1 MPSSS
6 RSRNPFVHAI
16 VLVLGVARRERFR
29 VALIGGFALPFH
41 GIQRATGDVDFLAEA
56 RGSPA
61 LHDAL
66 LAAGARCLHR
76 GTDAANYARG
86 TSRLSPVDFIFA
98 RRERALDML
107 RRAGN
112 RLLRGARL
120 RVPVVDAEAL
130 IGLKLQALVN
140 APSRRAREEADIQAL
155 FAAHRGSL
163 NADLLRDYFVKRP
176 ADFIIGAEVPDQ
188 ASLRVP
194 QRVRDLDEFLAFLAQ
209 LEAVF
214 GPIERRRQVTTGDH
228 FLL

>member
-6 RSRNPFVHAI
+6 RSRNPFVRSI
-16 VLVLGVARRERFR
+16 VLVLGVARRQRFR

-41 GIQRATGDVDFLAEA
+41 GVQRATGDVDFLAEA

-107 RRAGN
+107 
-112 RLLRGARL
+112 L
-120 RVPVVDAEAL
+120 E
-130 IGLKLQALVN
+130 
-140 APSRRAREEADIQAL
+140 
-155 FAAHRGSL
+155 
-163 NADLLRDYFVKRP
+163 
-176 ADFIIGAEVPDQ
+176 
-188 ASLRVP
+188 
-194 QRVRDLDEFLAFLAQ
+194 FLAQ

-214 GPIERRRQVTTGDH
+214 GPTERTRQLTTGDR

>member
-1 MPSSS
+1 MRGARGSG
-6 RSRNPFVHAI
+6 NPFTASI
-16 VLVLGVARRERFR
+16 ALVLGVARRKRFR

-41 GIQRATGDVDFLAEA
+41 GVQRATGDVDFLAEA

-140 APSRRAREEADIQAL
+140 APTRRAQEEADIEAL
-155 FAAHRGSL
+155 FAAHGGSL
-163 NADLLRDYFVKRP
+163 NADLLRDYFRLF
-176 ADFIIGAEVPDQ
+176 DRE
-188 ASLRVP
+188 
-194 QRVRDLDEFLAFLAQ
+194 RDLDRLLADAKK
-209 LEAVF
+209 
-214 GPIERRRQVTTGDH
+214 R
-228 FLL
+228 

>member
-6 RSRNPFVHAI
+6 RSRNPFVRSI
-16 VLVLGVARRERFR
+16 VLVLGVARRQRFR

-41 GIQRATGDVDFLAEA
+41 GFQRATGDVDFLAEA
-56 RGSPA
+56 RGSAA

-120 RVPVVDAEAL
+120 RVPVVDAEA
-130 IGLKLQALVN
+130 
-140 APSRRAREEADIQAL
+140 
-155 FAAHRGSL
+155 
-163 NADLLRDYFVKRP
+163 
-176 ADFIIGAEVPDQ
+176 
-188 ASLRVP
+188 
-194 QRVRDLDEFLAFLAQ
+194 VRDLDAFLEFLAQ

-214 GPIERRRQVTTGDH
+214 GPTERTRQLTTGDR

>member
-6 RSRNPFVHAI
+6 RSRNPFVRSI

-41 GIQRATGDVDFLAEA
+41 GVQRATGDVDFLAEA
-56 RGSPA
+56 RGSAA

-66 LAAGARCLHR
+66 LAAGTRCLHR
-76 GTDAANYARG
+76 SADAANYARG

-140 APSRRAREEADIQAL
+140 APSRTQDEADIRAL
-155 FAAHRGSL
+155 LAARRGTL
-163 NADLLRDYFVKRP
+163 KLDVLRDYYRLFGR
-176 ADFIIGAEVPDQ
+176 E
-188 ASLRVP
+188 
-194 QRVRDLDEFLAFLAQ
+194 RDLERLLA
-209 LEAVF
+209 ET
-214 GPIERRRQVTTGDH
+214 RKR
-228 FLL
+228 

>member
-41 GIQRATGDVDFLAEA
+41 GIQRATGDVDFLADA
-56 RGSPA
+56 RGSAA

-66 LAAGARCLHR
+66 LAAGARCLHQ

-120 RVPVVDAEAL
+120 RVPVVAAAAL
-130 IGLKLQALVN
+130 LALKPPARAN
-140 APSRRAREEADIQAL
+140 APSHRSREA
-155 FAAHRGSL
+155 
-163 NADLLRDYFVKRP
+163 ADL
-176 ADFIIGAEVPDQ
+176 Q
-188 ASLRVP
+188 APLSAP
-194 QRVRDLDEFLAFLAQ
+194 
-209 LEAVF
+209 
-214 GPIERRRQVTTGDH
+214 RRSH
-228 FLL
+228 